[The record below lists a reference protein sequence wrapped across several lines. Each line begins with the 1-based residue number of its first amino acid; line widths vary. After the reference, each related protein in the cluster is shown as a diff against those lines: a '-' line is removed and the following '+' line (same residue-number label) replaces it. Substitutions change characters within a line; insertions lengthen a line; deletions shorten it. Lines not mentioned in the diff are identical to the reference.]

1 MPPAE
6 RAAAINM
13 DFRVARSM
21 RVVIARTTDA
31 APKVFGVLTPA
42 ACRHVGSSVTASRR
56 VRCILHS
63 AKDREETLP
72 TDARGESPG

>member
-1 MPPAE
+1 MQPTE

-13 DFRVARSM
+13 DFRFARSM

-31 APKVFGVLTPA
+31 PPKVSLGVGTTA

-56 VRCILHS
+56 VRMHS
-63 AKDREETLP
+63 PLREGSGRNF
-72 TDARGESPG
+72 AN